1 MGLFRDKLLY
11 NKDFRIGETL
21 NKIILDQ
28 IRMER
33 DGDVIDRNSIRSCIC
48 MLDALFETDKEV
60 PSEKL
65 YLTRFESKYYH
76 AEWRDCV
83 LTF

>member
-1 MGLFRDKLLY
+1 VAAMGLFREKLLY
-11 NKDFRIGETL
+11 NNEFGIGQTL

-28 IRMER
+28 VRMER

-48 MLDALFETDKEV
+48 MLDALYETDKEL

-65 YLTRFESKYYH
+65 YLTRFESMFEHLELK
-76 AEWRDCV
+76 E
-83 LTF
+83 